1 MAAHDAKTTTDHDEI
16 RRWAEE
22 RGGKTDTVRGTG
34 EGEEAGVPRI
44 AFTDNED
51 LQAIDRDEFFD
62 KFEEANLAF
71 LYQDNTADG
80 KPSRFFKFVEREEW
94 VQAWPLPT
102 RAMLHSTGFRVRE
115 HIADETCLRES
126 APDGPLGR
134 QSLESQPRHLKMPSG
149 ISTLKAIAPSA
160 IA

>member
-1 MAAHDAKTTTDHDEI
+1 MTAHDAKTTTDYGEI

-22 RGGKTDTVRGTG
+22 RGGKPATVRGTG
-34 EGEEAGVPRI
+34 DGEEAGVLRI

-51 LQAIDRDEFFD
+51 LEAIDWDEFFD

-71 LYQDNTADG
+71 LYRTKPLTETQPLLQVRGTRTMSASVATANARDAAFNG
-80 KPSRFFKFVEREEW
+80 FPR
-94 VQAWPLPT
+94 P
-102 RAMLHSTGFRVRE
+102 RANRGRNSPARIRARRT
-115 HIADETCLRES
+115 
-126 APDGPLGR
+126 LGR

-149 ISTLKAIAPSA
+149 ISTLKAIALSA